1 MKTLK
6 LDISKA
12 GVEITPRMEERTRE
26 ALSLLYSKQGA
37 GNDFL
42 GWVTLPSSI
51 APQELLRIGAEAKK
65 LRECADVIILSLIHI

>member
-26 ALSLLYSKQGA
+26 ALSLLYSKQ
-37 GNDFL
+37 
-42 GWVTLPSSI
+42 
-51 APQELLRIGAEAKK
+51 APATISWDG
-65 LRECADVIILSLIHI
+65 

>member
-26 ALSLLYSKQGA
+26 ALSLL
-37 GNDFL
+37 
-42 GWVTLPSSI
+42 
-51 APQELLRIGAEAKK
+51 
-65 LRECADVIILSLIHI
+65 LSLIHISEPTRP

>member
-37 GNDFL
+37 RRSCRASRPKPG
-42 GWVTLPSSI
+42 S
-51 APQELLRIGAEAKK
+51 
-65 LRECADVIILSLIHI
+65 CASVPT

>member
-26 ALSLLYSKQGA
+26 AR
-37 GNDFL
+37 FRC
-42 GWVTLPSSI
+42 SI
-51 APQELLRIGAEAKK
+51 RSRAPATISWDG
-65 LRECADVIILSLIHI
+65 